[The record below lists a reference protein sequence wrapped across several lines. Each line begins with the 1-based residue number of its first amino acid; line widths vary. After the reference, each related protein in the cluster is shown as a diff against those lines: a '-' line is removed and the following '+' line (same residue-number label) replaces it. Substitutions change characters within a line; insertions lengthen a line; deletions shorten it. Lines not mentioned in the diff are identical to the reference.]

1 MTPKEEAYDV
11 FFHAGK
17 RIWPLIEISIK
28 ESGKLPECKNI
39 F

>member
-11 FFHAGK
+11 FSTLEKGYG
-17 RIWPLIEISIK
+17 PLIEISIK

>member
-11 FFHAGK
+11 FPRWK